1 MNPLNRTLRG
11 WLELVRPPNLFTV
24 PGDPLA
30 GFILAGGGGD
40 GRFAPAVL
48 VALAAC
54 LLYMAGLIWNDC
66 ADAREDAHT
75 RPSRPIPSGRVK
87 RAHALTVAAV
97 MAAGAVALA
106 WRATPTAGYVALLL
120 AVLVL
125 AYNFVA
131 RRQVAAGVVSM
142 GLCRGVSVLLGAAA
156 AWGTQAAGIPA
167 SAFALRAT
175 ADRGKAGTTNGVS
188 GVLEAFVVP
197 PLGGNYGS
205 YVLPWVAAGG
215 ITLYII
221 AVSVLAH
228 GETRRQRL
236 GIKPWLPAAAA
247 ALLFVVAGRS
257 NVYAVGF
264 AGTALAWLLLRGLAL
279 RGEPEPADVQRSI
292 GGMIRTLLLL
302 QAALCALMPET
313 GLAPA
318 MLLLAA
324 WPLAALPGRW
334 FYGS

>member
-1 MNPLNRTLRG
+1 MTPLPRTLKG
-11 WLELVRPPNLFTV
+11 WLELLRPPNLFTV

-40 GRFAPAVL
+40 GRFVPAAL
-48 VALAAC
+48 VALSAG

-66 ADAREDAHT
+66 ADAREDSKT
-75 RPSRPIPSGRVK
+75 RPGRPIPSGRVK

-131 RRQVAAGVVSM
+131 RRHVTAGVITM
-142 GLCRGVSVLLGAAA
+142 GLCRGTSVLLGAAA
-156 AWGTQAAGIPA
+156 AGAGLPA
-167 SAFALRAT
+167 NS
-175 ADRGKAGTTNGVS
+175 
-188 GVLEAFVVP
+188 
-197 PLGGNYGS
+197 
-205 YVLPWVAAGG
+205 LPWVAAGG

-236 GIKPWLPAAAA
+236 GLKPWLPAAAA
-247 ALLFVVAGRS
+247 ALLFVGVGRS
-257 NVYAVGF
+257 NPWSAGF
-264 AGTALAWLLLRGLAL
+264 AVAALAWLLLRALAL
-279 RGEPEPADVQRSI
+279 RGEPLPADVQRTI

-302 QAALCALMPET
+302 QAGLCALVPET
-313 GLAPA
+313 GLVPA
-318 MLLLAA
+318 LILLAA
-324 WPLAALPGRW
+324 WPLAALTGRW

>member
-1 MNPLNRTLRG
+1 MSPLNRTLKG
-11 WLELVRPPNLFTV
+11 WLELLRPPNLFTV
-24 PGDPLA
+24 PGDPIA
-30 GFILAGGGGD
+30 GFILAGGGADGD
-40 GRFAPAVL
+40 FMPATL

-66 ADAREDAHT
+66 ADAREDANS

-167 SAFALRAT
+167 E
-175 ADRGKAGTTNGVS
+175 AGTTNGVP
-188 GVLEAFVVP
+188 GVLKAFVVP
-197 PLGGNYGS
+197 PLGGNYES
-205 YVLPWVAAGG
+205 YMLPWVAAGG

-247 ALLFVVAGRS
+247 ALLFVAAGRATPYS
-257 NVYAVGF
+257 AGF
-264 AGTALAWLLLRGLAL
+264 AAAALVWLVLRGLAL
-279 RGEPEPADVQRSI
+279 RGEPQPADVQRTI

-302 QAALCALMPET
+302 QAGLCALMPDA
-313 GLAPA
+313 GLVPA
-318 MLLLAA
+318 MILLAA
-324 WPLAALPGRW
+324 WPLAALTGRL